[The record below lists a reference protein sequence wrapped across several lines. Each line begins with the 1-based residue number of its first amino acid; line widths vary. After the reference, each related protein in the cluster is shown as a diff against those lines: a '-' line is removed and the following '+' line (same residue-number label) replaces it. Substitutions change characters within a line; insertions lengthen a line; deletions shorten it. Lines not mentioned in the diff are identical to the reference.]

1 MRCQTPHVWSQVL
14 LVYIQNII
22 CTGWTVL
29 ANNDV
34 PFMGVRGGLM
44 LIGVLLWTSL
54 T

>member
-1 MRCQTPHVWSQVL
+1 MWSQVL
-14 LVYIQNII
+14 LVYIQNI
-22 CTGWTVL
+22 TGIEWTVL
-29 ANNDV
+29 ADNNM